1 MKQNDWTSQLR
12 QRLADSEAP
21 VPDDL
26 WNRIEQQLDR
36 SQATTPNTT
45 HVTTPDTTT
54 EQHRHGATL
63 RFVMWTASVAA
74 AVALLVVIG
83 YRANEDTIDQLAVS
97 NNKSKAYPSM
107 NNAELLPGNTESA
120 SAIAMAKNSKSSTAI
135 AAINNT
141 ESYMANSA
149 ATTFNEDE
157 SATTFNEDESA
168 TTLNEESSAAVNN
181 QATEEKAETT
191 SATTYQQSN
200 IASAPQQTNKPRK
213 SLHNQA
219 SAMWTMTDVKTEPA
233 NRITVGVNTGGT
245 FNGSGNSTMPGIRAV
260 RTSSTSTDYHFPNSE
275 TANGEYL
282 INGNAMLL
290 SNYKETK
297 HHAQPL
303 SVGLSVGYALN
314 HRLALTSGLVY
325 TRAETD
331 FIKSSGNDDIIE
343 TQKLHYIGI
352 PISLKYKIWGNN
364 HVQTYASAGGEA
376 DFNVKASLEA
386 DGLKTDATHD
396 HVQFSANA
404 ALGIQI
410 NALPQVGLFAEPGV
424 KYYFN
429 NNSPVETIFKDK
441 PWAFNL
447 QVGVRVDF

>member
-36 SQATTPNTT
+36 SQATTPHTT
-45 HVTTPDTTT
+45 HVTTPDTAT

-107 NNAELLPGNTESA
+107 NNAHPLPGNTESA
-120 SAIAMAKNSKSSTAI
+120 SAIAMAKNSKSSNAI
-135 AAINNT
+135 AAINNP
-141 ESYMANSA
+141 ESYMVNSA
-149 ATTFNEDE
+149 TTTFNDV
-157 SATTFNEDESA
+157 ESA
-168 TTLNEESSAAVNN
+168 TTLKEESSAAVNN

-219 SAMWTMTDVKTEPA
+219 SAMWTMTDVKTESA

-245 FNGSGNSTMPGIRAV
+245 FNGSGNSTRPGIRAV

>member
-45 HVTTPDTTT
+45 HVTTPDTAT

-97 NNKSKAYPSM
+97 NNKSKAYPNM

-149 ATTFNEDE
+149 ATTFNE
-157 SATTFNEDESA
+157 NESA
-168 TTLNEESSAAVNN
+168 TTL
-181 QATEEKAETT
+181 TEEKAETT

-410 NALPQVGLFAEPGV
+410 NALPQVGLFAEPGM

>member
-45 HVTTPDTTT
+45 HVTTPDTAT

-97 NNKSKAYPSM
+97 NNKSKAYPNM

-120 SAIAMAKNSKSSTAI
+120 SAIAMAKNSKSSIAI

-149 ATTFNEDE
+149 
-157 SATTFNEDESA
+157 A

-364 HVQTYASAGGEA
+364 HMQTYASAGGEA

>member
-45 HVTTPDTTT
+45 HVTTPDTAT

-97 NNKSKAYPSM
+97 NNKSKAYPNM

-157 SATTFNEDESA
+157 SA
-168 TTLNEESSAAVNN
+168 
-181 QATEEKAETT
+181 TT

-352 PISLKYKIWGNN
+352 PLSLKYKIWGNN

>member
-45 HVTTPDTTT
+45 HVTTPDTAT

-83 YRANEDTIDQLAVS
+83 YRANEDTIDQLAES

-107 NNAELLPGNTESA
+107 NNAEPLPGNTESA

-135 AAINNT
+135 AAINNP
-141 ESYMANSA
+141 ESYMANPA
-149 ATTFNEDE
+149 
-157 SATTFNEDESA
+157 A

-200 IASAPQQTNKPRK
+200 IASAPQHTNKPRK

-245 FNGSGNSTMPGIRAV
+245 FNGSGSSTMPGIRAV
-260 RTSSTSTDYHFPNSE
+260 RTSSTSTDYHFPNGE

>member
-97 NNKSKAYPSM
+97 NNKSKAYPNM

-120 SAIAMAKNSKSSTAI
+120 SAIAMAKNSKSSNAI
-135 AAINNT
+135 AAINNP

-149 ATTFNEDE
+149 ATTF
-157 SATTFNEDESA
+157 
-168 TTLNEESSAAVNN
+168 NEESSAAVNN

-386 DGLKTDATHD
+386 DGLKTDAPHD

>member
-97 NNKSKAYPSM
+97 NNKSKAYPNM

-149 ATTFNEDE
+149 ATTFNE
-157 SATTFNEDESA
+157 
-168 TTLNEESSAAVNN
+168 ESSAAVNN

-200 IASAPQQTNKPRK
+200 IASAPQHTNKPRK

-245 FNGSGNSTMPGIRAV
+245 FNGSGSSTMPGIRAV
-260 RTSSTSTDYHFPNSE
+260 RTSSTATDYHFPNSE

-429 NNSPVETIFKDK
+429 NNSHVETIFKDK

>member
-45 HVTTPDTTT
+45 HVTTPDTAT

-97 NNKSKAYPSM
+97 NNKSKAYPNM
-107 NNAELLPGNTESA
+107 NNAKLLPGNTESA

-149 ATTFNEDE
+149 
-157 SATTFNEDESA
+157 A

-213 SLHNQA
+213 SMHNQA

-245 FNGSGNSTMPGIRAV
+245 FNGSGNSTMPGIRSV

-303 SVGLSVGYALN
+303 SVGLSVGYVLN

>member
-45 HVTTPDTTT
+45 HVTTPDTAT

-97 NNKSKAYPSM
+97 NNKSKAYPNM

-157 SATTFNEDESA
+157 SATT
-168 TTLNEESSAAVNN
+168 
-181 QATEEKAETT
+181 

-200 IASAPQQTNKPRK
+200 IASAPQHTNKPRK

-219 SAMWTMTDVKTEPA
+219 SDMWTMTDVKTEPA

>member
-45 HVTTPDTTT
+45 HVTTPDTAT

-97 NNKSKAYPSM
+97 NNKSKAYPNM

-157 SATTFNEDESA
+157 SA
-168 TTLNEESSAAVNN
+168 
-181 QATEEKAETT
+181 TT

-364 HVQTYASAGGEA
+364 HMQTYASAGGEA

>member
-36 SQATTPNTT
+36 SQATTPNTI
-45 HVTTPDTTT
+45 HVTTPDTAT

-97 NNKSKAYPSM
+97 NNKSKAYPNM
-107 NNAELLPGNTESA
+107 NNAELLPDNTESA

-157 SATTFNEDESA
+157 SATT
-168 TTLNEESSAAVNN
+168 
-181 QATEEKAETT
+181 

-200 IASAPQQTNKPRK
+200 IASAPQHTNKPRK

-233 NRITVGVNTGGT
+233 NRITVGVNTGGN

-386 DGLKTDATHD
+386 DGLKTDAPHD

>member
-54 EQHRHGATL
+54 EQHRHGVTL

-97 NNKSKAYPSM
+97 NNKSKAYPNM

-157 SATTFNEDESA
+157 SA
-168 TTLNEESSAAVNN
+168 
-181 QATEEKAETT
+181 TT

>member
-97 NNKSKAYPSM
+97 NNKSKAYPNM

-149 ATTFNEDE
+149 ATTF
-157 SATTFNEDESA
+157 
-168 TTLNEESSAAVNN
+168 NEESSAAVNN

-219 SAMWTMTDVKTEPA
+219 SAMWTMTDVKTESA

-352 PISLKYKIWGNN
+352 PLSLKYKIWGNN

>member
-36 SQATTPNTT
+36 SQATTPNTI
-45 HVTTPDTTT
+45 HVTTPDTAT

-97 NNKSKAYPSM
+97 NNKSKAYPNM
-107 NNAELLPGNTESA
+107 NNAELLLGNTESA

-157 SATTFNEDESA
+157 SATT
-168 TTLNEESSAAVNN
+168 
-181 QATEEKAETT
+181 

-200 IASAPQQTNKPRK
+200 IASAPQHTNKPRK

-364 HVQTYASAGGEA
+364 HMQTYASAGGEA

>member
-97 NNKSKAYPSM
+97 NNKSKAYPNM

-149 ATTFNEDE
+149 
-157 SATTFNEDESA
+157 ATTFNEDESA

-213 SLHNQA
+213 SMHNQA
-219 SAMWTMTDVKTEPA
+219 SAMWTMTEVKTEPA

-325 TRAETD
+325 TRL
-331 FIKSSGNDDIIE
+331 K
-343 TQKLHYIGI
+343 IGR
-352 PISLKYKIWGNN
+352 
-364 HVQTYASAGGEA
+364 ASCRE
-376 DFNVKASLEA
+376 
-386 DGLKTDATHD
+386 
-396 HVQFSANA
+396 
-404 ALGIQI
+404 
-410 NALPQVGLFAEPGV
+410 
-424 KYYFN
+424 
-429 NNSPVETIFKDK
+429 
-441 PWAFNL
+441 
-447 QVGVRVDF
+447 RV

>member
-97 NNKSKAYPSM
+97 NNKSKAYPNM
-107 NNAELLPGNTESA
+107 NNAELMPDNTESA

-149 ATTFNEDE
+149 ATTF
-157 SATTFNEDESA
+157 
-168 TTLNEESSAAVNN
+168 NEESSAAVNN

-213 SLHNQA
+213 SMHNQA
-219 SAMWTMTDVKTEPA
+219 SAMWTMTEVKTEPA

-386 DGLKTDATHD
+386 DGLKTDAPHD

>member
-97 NNKSKAYPSM
+97 NNKSKAYPNM

-135 AAINNT
+135 AAINNP

-149 ATTFNEDE
+149 A
-157 SATTFNEDESA
+157 A
-168 TTLNEESSAAVNN
+168 TLNEESSAAVNN

>member
-36 SQATTPNTT
+36 SQATTPNTI
-45 HVTTPDTTT
+45 HVTTPDTAT

-97 NNKSKAYPSM
+97 NNKSKAYPNM
-107 NNAELLPGNTESA
+107 NNAELLLGNTESA

-157 SATTFNEDESA
+157 SA
-168 TTLNEESSAAVNN
+168 
-181 QATEEKAETT
+181 TT

-233 NRITVGVNTGGT
+233 NRITVGINTGGT

>member
-26 WNRIEQQLDR
+26 WNRIEQQLNR

-97 NNKSKAYPSM
+97 NNKSKAYPNM

-141 ESYMANSA
+141 EPYMANSA
-149 ATTFNEDE
+149 ATTFNENE
-157 SATTFNEDESA
+157 SA
-168 TTLNEESSAAVNN
+168 
-181 QATEEKAETT
+181 TT

-200 IASAPQQTNKPRK
+200 IASAPQHTNKPRK

-275 TANGEYL
+275 TANGEYI

-314 HRLALTSGLVY
+314 HRLALTSGLLY

>member
-45 HVTTPDTTT
+45 HVTTPDTAT
-54 EQHRHGATL
+54 EQHQHGATL

-149 ATTFNEDE
+149 ATT
-157 SATTFNEDESA
+157 
-168 TTLNEESSAAVNN
+168 LNEESSAAVNN

-200 IASAPQQTNKPRK
+200 IASAPQHTNKPRK

-219 SAMWTMTDVKTEPA
+219 SNMWTMTDVKTEPA

-352 PISLKYKIWGNN
+352 PLSLKYKIWGNN

>member
-97 NNKSKAYPSM
+97 NNKSKAYPNM
-107 NNAELLPGNTESA
+107 NNTELLPGNTESA
-120 SAIAMAKNSKSSTAI
+120 SAIAMAKNSKSSNAI
-135 AAINNT
+135 AAINNP

-149 ATTFNEDE
+149 ATTF
-157 SATTFNEDESA
+157 
-168 TTLNEESSAAVNN
+168 NEESSAAVNN

-200 IASAPQQTNKPRK
+200 IASAPQHTNKPRK

-233 NRITVGVNTGGT
+233 NRITIGVNTGGT
-245 FNGSGNSTMPGIRAV
+245 FNGSGSSTMPGIRAV

>member
-54 EQHRHGATL
+54 EQHRHGVTL

-97 NNKSKAYPSM
+97 NNKSKAYPNM

-149 ATTFNEDE
+149 ATT
-157 SATTFNEDESA
+157 
-168 TTLNEESSAAVNN
+168 LNEEKSTAVNN

-219 SAMWTMTDVKTEPA
+219 SAMWTMTDVKTESA

-245 FNGSGNSTMPGIRAV
+245 FNGSGSSTMPGIRAV

-275 TANGEYL
+275 TANGEYI

>member
-97 NNKSKAYPSM
+97 NNKSKAYPNM

-120 SAIAMAKNSKSSTAI
+120 SAIAMAKNSKSSNAI
-135 AAINNT
+135 AAINNP

-149 ATTFNEDE
+149 ATTF
-157 SATTFNEDESA
+157 
-168 TTLNEESSAAVNN
+168 NEESSAAVNN

>member
-45 HVTTPDTTT
+45 HVTTPDTAT

-97 NNKSKAYPSM
+97 NNKSKAYPNM

-149 ATTFNEDE
+149 ATT
-157 SATTFNEDESA
+157 
-168 TTLNEESSAAVNN
+168 LNEESSAAVND

-219 SAMWTMTDVKTEPA
+219 SNMWTMTDVKTESA
-233 NRITVGVNTGGT
+233 NRITVGVNTGGN

>member
-45 HVTTPDTTT
+45 HVTTPDTAT

-97 NNKSKAYPSM
+97 NNKSKAYPNM

-157 SATTFNEDESA
+157 SATT
-168 TTLNEESSAAVNN
+168 
-181 QATEEKAETT
+181 

-200 IASAPQQTNKPRK
+200 IASAPQHTNKPRK

-219 SAMWTMTDVKTEPA
+219 SAMWTMTDVKTESA

-245 FNGSGNSTMPGIRAV
+245 FNGSGSSTMPGIRAV

>member
-36 SQATTPNTT
+36 SQAITPNTT
-45 HVTTPDTTT
+45 HVTTPDTAT

-97 NNKSKAYPSM
+97 NNKSKAYPNM

-141 ESYMANSA
+141 EPYMANSA
-149 ATTFNEDE
+149 
-157 SATTFNEDESA
+157 A

-200 IASAPQQTNKPRK
+200 IASAPQHTNKPRK

-352 PISLKYKIWGNN
+352 PLSLKYKIWGNN

>member
-97 NNKSKAYPSM
+97 KNKSKAYPNM

-157 SATTFNEDESA
+157 SATT
-168 TTLNEESSAAVNN
+168 
-181 QATEEKAETT
+181 

-219 SAMWTMTDVKTEPA
+219 SAMWTMTDVKTELA

>member
-97 NNKSKAYPSM
+97 NNKSKAYPNM

-120 SAIAMAKNSKSSTAI
+120 SAIAMAKNSKSSNAI
-135 AAINNT
+135 AAINNP

-149 ATTFNEDE
+149 
-157 SATTFNEDESA
+157 A